1 MSKTTI
7 ISDVCAQNFTKQFCA
22 SGIYAPLAYKVKHV
36 YGVFANLEFVLE
48 TEGKKFRI
56 GNLEFVQLKTV
67 LLPSIQLS
75 LKLILLVKYE
85 SLDYRQ
91 PEVPNKWYQ
100 VPTVRVFLINVANF
114 WTV

>member
-1 MSKTTI
+1 M
-7 ISDVCAQNFTKQFCA
+7 FM
-22 SGIYAPLAYKVKHV
+22 
-36 YGVFANLEFVLE
+36 VFLQIWNLSLKLRE
-48 TEGKKFRI
+48 KKFRI

-114 WTV
+114 WTVYKGVDSA